1 MRFIMIFL
9 RFCSVSWLVMD
20 LFRSSYAGWLLRG
33 LLVLAGTAAWPLAG
47 DHRSLEEQLSAPD
60 APWLTSFESTVEAE
74 VSHRAVPAQGLGEL
88 DVGRRLGEPQVRV
101 VDSARKQLFE
111 LLVSRVMESAEAC
124 RELGG
129 HVSAVEDSDG
139 HVCHL
144 LC

>member
-20 LFRSSYAGWLLRG
+20 LFRSSYAGRLLRG

-60 APWLTSFESTVEAE
+60 APRLTSFESTGEAE
-74 VSHRAVPAQGLGEL
+74 VPHRAVPAQCLGEL
-88 DVGRRLGEPQVRV
+88 DVGRGLGEPQVRV
-101 VDSARKQLFE
+101 VGSARKQLVG
-111 LLVSRVMESAEAC
+111 LLVSRVMESPEAC
-124 RELGG
+124 RELGD